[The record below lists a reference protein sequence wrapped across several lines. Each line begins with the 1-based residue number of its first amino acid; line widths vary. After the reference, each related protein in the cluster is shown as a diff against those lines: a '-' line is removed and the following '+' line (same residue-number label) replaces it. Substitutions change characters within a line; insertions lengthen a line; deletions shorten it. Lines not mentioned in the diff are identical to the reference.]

1 MINKGM
7 NQQHQLRQGQYLL
20 LKWVK
25 GLILLFL
32 LSLVACQSSQ
42 QGTQTPET
50 AGETRD
56 ETNLTLQ
63 NATLE
68 QSNAEGEIL
77 WKIQVDEAKY
87 SPDRKT
93 ANLTAVKGNIFQ
105 DGKVVLQVKSDY
117 GVIEKD
123 GAEIFL
129 KENVVAVDPRN
140 KAVLRSEEVEWQPKA
155 SLLTIRKNVRGS
167 HPQLE
172 ASANEGKYNTREQKL
187 ELNGKIKATSEQQ
200 RLKLETDH
208 LIWEVA
214 KQTVIGDRPLK
225 MIKFQDKTITDRL
238 VANKARVLL
247 DKKQII
253 VKENVEYKS
262 LKPPLQIATNEIIW
276 HYQTRQVYSSQP
288 VQLVQYAQNITITGN
303 EGHVNLAENMAYLK
317 GGVKGNSEM
326 NDSKLYANN
335 LTWNIVDQTIEA
347 DGNVIY
353 EQNQNPKFNLT
364 GEKAVGT
371 LVDNNI
377 VVTNS
382 DRQQRVVTEIFP
394 E

>member
-1 MINKGM
+1 M
-7 NQQHQLRQGQYLL
+7 NQQHKLKQEHYLP
-20 LKWVK
+20 LKWVQ
-25 GLILLFL
+25 GVMLLL
-32 LSLVACQSSQ
+32 LLTLVACQSDKQSSENL
-42 QGTQTPET
+42 ET
-50 AGETRD
+50 SGETRE

-87 SPDRKT
+87 SPDRKK
-93 ANLTAVKGNIFQ
+93 ADLKAVKGNIWQ
-105 DGKVVLQVKSDY
+105 DGEIVLRVKSDY
-117 GVIEKD
+117 GVINRD

-129 KENVVAVDPRN
+129 RDNVVAVDPRN
-140 KAVLRSEEVEWQPKA
+140 EAVLRSEEVEWQPKA
-155 SLLTIRKNVRGS
+155 SVLTIRKNVRGS

-172 ASANEGKYNTREQKL
+172 ASAEEGKYNTREEKL
-187 ELNGKIKATSEQQ
+187 ELTGKIEATAEKKQLQ
-200 RLKLETDH
+200 LKTEH
-208 LIWEVA
+208 LIWEVP
-214 KQTVIGDRPLK
+214 KQTIIGDRLLT

-238 VANKARVLL
+238 VANRARVLL
-247 DKKQII
+247 DKKQVI
-253 VKENVEYKS
+253 VKENIEYKS
-262 LKPPLQIATNEIIW
+262 IKPPLQIATNEIIW

-288 VQLVQYAQNITITGN
+288 VQLIQYAQNITVTGN
-303 EGHVNLAENMAYLK
+303 QAHVNLAENMAYLK
-317 GGVKGNSEM
+317 GGVKGINQT
-326 NDSKLYANN
+326 NDSKLYSNN
-335 LTWNIVDQTIEA
+335 LTWNILAQTIEA

-382 DRQQRVVTEIFP
+382 DRQERVVTEIFP

>member
-1 MINKGM
+1 M
-7 NQQHQLRQGQYLL
+7 NQQPQFRRKQYLP
-20 LKWVK
+20 LKWVR
-25 GLILLFL
+25 GAMVLLL
-32 LSLVACQSSQ
+32 LSLIACQSTQQQSQ
-42 QGTQTPET
+42 TLET
-50 AGETRD
+50 SGETRD
-56 ETNLTLQ
+56 ETNLKLQ

-68 QSNAEGEIL
+68 QSNADGEVL

-93 ANLTAVKGNIFQ
+93 ANLTAVKGNLFQ
-105 DGKVVLQVKSDY
+105 DGKIVLRVKSDY
-117 GVIEKD
+117 GTIERD

-129 KENVVAVDPRN
+129 RENVVAVDPRN
-140 KAVLRSEEVEWQPKA
+140 DAVLRSEEVEWQPEA
-155 SLLTIRKNVRGS
+155 SLLTVRKNVRGS

-187 ELNGKIKATSEQQ
+187 ELNGKIKATLEKQKLQ
-200 RLKLETDH
+200 LETEQ
-208 LIWEVA
+208 LVWEIP
-214 KQTVIGDRPLK
+214 KQTIIGDRFLK
-225 MIKFQDKTITDRL
+225 MIKFEDKTIVDRL

-247 DKKQII
+247 DKKQVII
-253 VKENVEYKS
+253 KENIEYKS
-262 LKPPLQIATNEIIW
+262 IQPPLQIATNEIVW

-288 VQLVQYAQNITITGN
+288 VQLIQYDQNITITGN
-303 EGHVNLAENMAYLK
+303 QAHVNLAENLAYLQ
-317 GGVKGNSEM
+317 GGVQGISPT

-335 LTWNIVDQTIEA
+335 LTWNIVAQTIEA

-353 EQNQNPKFNLT
+353 EQNQNPKLNLT

>member
-1 MINKGM
+1 M
-7 NQQHQLRQGQYLL
+7 NQQHQFRRKQYLPQ
-20 LKWVK
+20 KWVR
-25 GLILLFL
+25 GAILLLL
-32 LSLVACQSSQ
+32 LSLVACQSNQKQSQ
-42 QGTQTPET
+42 NLE
-50 AGETRD
+50 ASGETRD
-56 ETNLTLQ
+56 ETNLKLE

-68 QSNAEGEIL
+68 QSNGKGEIL

-87 SPDRKT
+87 SPDRKK
-93 ANLTAVKGNIFQ
+93 ADLTAVKGNLFQ
-105 DGKVVLQVKSDY
+105 DGKIVLRVKSDY
-117 GVIEKD
+117 GVIERD

-129 KENVVAVDPRN
+129 RDNVVAVDPRN
-140 KAVLRSEEVEWQPKA
+140 NAVLRSEEVEWQPEA
-155 SLLTIRKNVRGS
+155 SLLTVRKNVRGS

-172 ASANEGKYNTREQKL
+172 TSANEGKYNTREQKL
-187 ELNGKIKATSEQQ
+187 ELKGKIKATSEEKKLQ
-200 RLKLETDH
+200 LETEK
-208 LIWEVA
+208 LVWEIP
-214 KQTVIGDRPLK
+214 KQTIIGDRLLK
-225 MIKFQDKTITDRL
+225 MIKFQGKTITDRL

-253 VKENVEYKS
+253 VKENIEYKS
-262 LKPPLQIATNEIIW
+262 IKPPLQIATNEIIW
-276 HYQTRQVYSSQP
+276 YYQTRQVYSSKP
-288 VQLVQYAQNITITGN
+288 VQLIQYAQNITITGN
-303 EGHVNLAENMAYLK
+303 QAHVNLAENVAYLQ
-317 GGVKGNSEM
+317 GGVQGVSQT
-326 NDSKLYANN
+326 NDSQLYANN
-335 LTWNIVDQTIEA
+335 LTWNILDQSIEA

>member
-1 MINKGM
+1 M
-7 NQQHQLRQGQYLL
+7 NQQHQLRQGQFIP

-32 LSLVACQSSQ
+32 LSIVACQSSQ
-42 QGTQTPET
+42 QGSQTVET
-50 AGETRD
+50 SGETRD
-56 ETNLTLQ
+56 ETNLKLQ

-93 ANLTAVKGNIFQ
+93 ANLTAVKGNIFE

-117 GVIEKD
+117 GVIQKD

-155 SLLTIRKNVRGS
+155 SLLTVRKNVRGS

-200 RLKLETDH
+200 RLQLETEH

-238 VANKARVLL
+238 VANKAKVLL

-253 VKENVEYKS
+253 VKENIEYKS

-276 HYQTRQVYSSQP
+276 HYQTRQVYSSEP
-288 VQLVQYAQNITITGN
+288 VQLIQYAQNITITGN

-317 GGVKGNSEM
+317 GGVKGNSQM

>member
-1 MINKGM
+1 M
-7 NQQHQLRQGQYLL
+7 NQQHQLKSRHDFPLNW
-20 LKWVK
+20 LKGV
-25 GLILLFL
+25 ILVLL
-32 LSLVACQSSQ
+32 LSLVACQSNQQASQ
-42 QGTQTPET
+42 TLET
-50 AGETRD
+50 SGETRD
-56 ETNLTLQ
+56 ETNLKLE

-105 DGKVVLQVKSDY
+105 DGKVVLRVKSDY
-117 GVIEKD
+117 GVIQRD

-129 KENVVAVDPRN
+129 RDNVVAVDPRN
-140 KAVLRSEEVEWQPKA
+140 KAVLRSEEVEWQPEA
-155 SLLTIRKNVRGS
+155 SLLTVRKNVRGS

-187 ELNGKIKATSEQQ
+187 ELTGKIKATSEQRQ
-200 RLKLETDH
+200 LQLKTEH
-208 LIWEVA
+208 LIWEIP
-214 KQTVIGDRPLK
+214 KQTVIGDRLLT
-225 MIKFQDKTITDRL
+225 MIRFKDKTITDRL
-238 VANKARVLL
+238 VANRARVLL

-262 LKPPLQIATNEIIW
+262 IQPPLQIATNEIIW
-276 HYQTRQVYSSQP
+276 HYQTRQVYSNQP
-288 VQLVQYAQNITITGN
+288 VQLVQYVQNITITGN
-303 EGHVNLAENMAYLK
+303 KGHVNLAENMAYLK
-317 GGVKGNSEM
+317 GGVQGISQM

-335 LTWNIVDQTIEA
+335 LTWNVIAQTIEA

-382 DRQQRVVTEIFP
+382 DRQERVVTEIFP

>member
-1 MINKGM
+1 M
-7 NQQHQLRQGQYLL
+7 NQQHQLRKVKYLPLKWFKGVILL
-20 LKWVK
+20 L
-25 GLILLFL
+25 L

-42 QGTQTPET
+42 PVSQTLET
-50 AGETRD
+50 SGETRD

-87 SPDRKT
+87 SPDRQT

-105 DGKVVLQVKSDY
+105 DGEIVLQVKSDY
-117 GVIEKD
+117 GVIQRD
-123 GAEIFL
+123 GAQIFL
-129 KENVVAVDPRN
+129 RDNVVAVDPRN
-140 KAVLRSEEVEWQPKA
+140 KAVLKSEEVEWQPET
-155 SLLTIRKNVRGS
+155 SLLTVRKNVRGS

-172 ASANEGKYNTREQKL
+172 ASANEGKYNAREQKL
-187 ELNGKIKATSEQQ
+187 ELTGKIKATSEARQLQ
-200 RLKLETDH
+200 LKTEK
-208 LIWEVA
+208 LIWQIP
-214 KQTVIGDRPLK
+214 KQTVIGDRFWTMLR
-225 MIKFQDKTITDRL
+225 FRNKTITDRL

-247 DKKQII
+247 DKKQVII
-253 VKENVEYKS
+253 KENIEYKS
-262 LKPPLQIATNEIIW
+262 LQPPLQIATNEIIW

-288 VQLVQYAQNITITGN
+288 VQLIQYDQNVTVTGN
-303 EGHVNLAENMAYLK
+303 QGHVNLAENIAYLK
-317 GGVKGNSEM
+317 GGVRGISPM
-326 NDSKLYANN
+326 NESNLYSNN
-335 LTWNIVDQTIEA
+335 LTWNVVAQTIEA
-347 DGNVIY
+347 HGNVIY
-353 EQNQNPKFNLT
+353 EQNRDPKLNLT

-382 DRQQRVVTEIFP
+382 DRQERVVTEIFP

>member
-1 MINKGM
+1 M
-7 NQQHQLRQGQYLL
+7 NQQHQLRQGQYLP
-20 LKWVK
+20 LKWIK
-25 GLILLFL
+25 GAVLLLL

-42 QGTQTPET
+42 QASQTLET
-50 AGETRD
+50 SGETRD
-56 ETNLTLQ
+56 ESSLKLQ

-68 QSNAEGEIL
+68 QSNAEGEVL

-105 DGKVVLQVKSDY
+105 DGKVVLRVKSDY
-117 GVIEKD
+117 GVIQKD

-129 KENVVAVDPRN
+129 RDNVVAVDPRN
-140 KAVLRSEEVEWQPKA
+140 KAVLRSEEVEWQPQA
-155 SLLTIRKNVRGS
+155 SLLTVRKNVRGS

-187 ELNGKIKATSEQQ
+187 ELTGKIKATSEKRQLQ
-200 RLKLETDH
+200 LETEH
-208 LIWEVA
+208 LIWEVP
-214 KQTVIGDRPLK
+214 KQTVIGDRLLT
-225 MIKFQDKTITDRL
+225 MIKFQNKTITDRL
-238 VANKARVLL
+238 VANRATVLL
-247 DKKQII
+247 DKKQVI
-253 VKENVEYKS
+253 VKENIEYKS
-262 LKPPLQIATNEIIW
+262 INPPLQIATNEIIW

-288 VQLVQYAQNITITGN
+288 VQLIQYAQNITITGN
-303 EGHVNLAENMAYLK
+303 QGHVNLAENMAYLK
-317 GGVKGNSEM
+317 GGVQGISQI

-335 LTWNIVDQTIEA
+335 LTWNVLAQTIEA

-394 E
+394 D

>member
-1 MINKGM
+1 M
-7 NQQHQLRQGQYLL
+7 NQQHQLRQGQFIP

-25 GLILLFL
+25 GLILLLL
-32 LSLVACQSSQ
+32 LSIVACQSSQ
-42 QGTQTPET
+42 QGSQTVET
-50 AGETRD
+50 SGETRD
-56 ETNLTLQ
+56 ETNLKLQ

-93 ANLTAVKGNIFQ
+93 ANLTAVKGNIFE

-117 GVIEKD
+117 GVIQKD

-155 SLLTIRKNVRGS
+155 SLLTVRKNVRGS

-200 RLKLETDH
+200 RLKLETEH

-253 VKENVEYKS
+253 VKENIEYKS

-276 HYQTRQVYSSQP
+276 HYQTRQVYSSEP
-288 VQLVQYAQNITITGN
+288 VQLIQYAQNITITGN

-317 GGVKGNSEM
+317 GGVKGNSQM

-335 LTWNIVDQTIEA
+335 LTWNIVNQTIEA

>member
-1 MINKGM
+1 M

>member
-1 MINKGM
+1 
-7 NQQHQLRQGQYLL
+7 
-20 LKWVK
+20 
-25 GLILLFL
+25 
-32 LSLVACQSSQ
+32 
-42 QGTQTPET
+42 
-50 AGETRD
+50 
-56 ETNLTLQ
+56 
-63 NATLE
+63 
-68 QSNAEGEIL
+68 
-77 WKIQVDEAKY
+77 
-87 SPDRKT
+87 
-93 ANLTAVKGNIFQ
+93 
-105 DGKVVLQVKSDY
+105 
-117 GVIEKD
+117 
-123 GAEIFL
+123 
-129 KENVVAVDPRN
+129 
-140 KAVLRSEEVEWQPKA
+140 
-155 SLLTIRKNVRGS
+155 
-167 HPQLE
+167 
-172 ASANEGKYNTREQKL
+172 
-187 ELNGKIKATSEQQ
+187 
-200 RLKLETDH
+200 
-208 LIWEVA
+208 
-214 KQTVIGDRPLK
+214 
-225 MIKFQDKTITDRL
+225 
-238 VANKARVLL
+238 
-247 DKKQII
+247 
-253 VKENVEYKS
+253 
-262 LKPPLQIATNEIIW
+262 EIIW